1 MQNLRR
7 GRGLCKRREGQK
19 IMSRTDYGSL
29 GFQADEFGLF
39 PAEVREQ
46 LKDYWQEM

>member
-1 MQNLRR
+1 ML
-7 GRGLCKRREGQK
+7 
-19 IMSRTDYGSL
+19 RTDYGSL